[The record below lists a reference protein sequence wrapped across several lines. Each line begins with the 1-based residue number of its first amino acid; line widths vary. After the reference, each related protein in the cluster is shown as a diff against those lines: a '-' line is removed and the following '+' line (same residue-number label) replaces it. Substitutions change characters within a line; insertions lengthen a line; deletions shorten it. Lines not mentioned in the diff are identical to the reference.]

1 MSSPDLSVRK
11 HFLAQLESVLS
22 QLYDLFRSI
31 PDPDIE
37 IYEGWSAKD
46 ILGHITFWHESF
58 ARNLSDLAAGL
69 PPSPLKGKYADL
81 NRRCFAEMRPLSVS
95 EILGRLMLAQRAIQA
110 NILSDTL
117 VMIPYRVGSR
127 DYSPEEHLQIVRDH
141 IEEHMN
147 ATQKA
152 LKHRN
157 LSGC

>member
-1 MSSPDLSVRK
+1 MTSPDLSVRK
-11 HFLAQLESVLS
+11 QLLTQLNDVLS

-81 NRRCFAEMRPLSVS
+81 NRRMLVEMQPLTVAQ
-95 EILGRLMLAQRAIQA
+95 ILEKLQNAQSDIQA
-110 NILSDTL
+110 NILSEKL
-117 VMIPYRVGSR
+117 VMIPYRLGSR
-127 DYSPEEHLQIVRDH
+127 DYSPEDHLQIVIDH
-141 IEEHMN
+141 IQEHMRGI
-147 ATQKA
+147 QKA
-152 LKHRN
+152 LPPPA
-157 LSGC
+157 GT